1 MTYHNEYLIFAY
13 NFHMLRNT
21 LLNIISSVFTLG
33 TLVESDKKNASIL
46 PDYHND
52 EFRKCNII
60 LQLSRINSY
69 VELRDIFL

>member
-13 NFHMLRNT
+13 NFHMLLHT
-21 LLNIISSVFTLG
+21 VLNIIISVIALG
-33 TLVESDKKNASIL
+33 PLVESDRKNASIL

-60 LQLSRINSY
+60 LQLSRINSNVY
-69 VELRDIFL
+69 LRDVLL